1 MICCFEDLIEKTSL
15 SKFQDNVTISSLKL
29 KAFCLLI
36 PTEDTTLILA
46 ENIPQPLQEADAAF
60 SFFSPMIY
68 SDKKSLDI
76 YVMDFC

>member
-1 MICCFEDLIEKTSL
+1 M
-15 SKFQDNVTISSLKL
+15 
-29 KAFCLLI
+29 I